1 MKAYSTIAAVDLGS
15 NSFRLQVA
23 RVVGGQV
30 YPLDSLKEPVR
41 LGAGLTPDK
50 TLDEESQQR
59 ALACL
64 KIFSE
69 RLRGLPREAVRAV
82 GTNTF
87 RVAKN
92 APAFLDAAQAALG
105 FPIEIIAGKEEA
117 RLIYLGVSHGLPV
130 SEDKRLV
137 VDIGGGSTEFI
148 IGAGYHPQQME
159 SLYMGCVSY
168 SRRFFPD
175 GKVNKNDL
183 LQAELAARG
192 EILTIAADFSAGHWQ
207 HAIGSSG
214 SARALAEILE
224 QNGLSASGI
233 TREGLARLRA
243 LLLKAGDVR
252 LLQLAGLASDRVP
265 VLAGGFA
272 IMNSIFTEL
281 GIERMEVAAGA
292 LREGVLYDLIGR
304 FHKHDMREATVR
316 EFMRRYHV
324 DPPQAGRVQELA
336 GTLFEQIAHR
346 LDGTIAN
353 PRLLL
358 AWAARLHEIGISIAH
373 TGYHRHSAY
382 ILANADMPGFSRIEQ
397 EQLSLL
403 VRAHRGALSKLLN
416 LVNSPSEWPL
426 ILVLRLAVLL
436 CRSRSDVELP
446 PMKLKFGTSGF
457 SLTLDPAWLEHNPLT
472 RALLEDESKEWK
484 SIGISFALKTG
495 KAL

>member
-1 MKAYSTIAAVDLGS
+1 MRAYSTIAAVDLGS

-23 RVVGGQV
+23 RVVGSQV

-50 TLDEESQQR
+50 YLDEESQQR

-105 FPIEIIAGKEEA
+105 FPIEIVAGKEEA

-130 SEDKRLV
+130 SEEQRLV

-148 IGAGYHPQQME
+148 IGSGYQPQQME
-159 SLYMGCVSY
+159 SLYMGCVSF

-175 GKVNKNDL
+175 GKINKNEL
-183 LQAELAARG
+183 LQAELAARS

-207 HAIGSSG
+207 QAVGSSG

-224 QNGLSASGI
+224 QNGLSSSGI

-243 LLLKAGDVR
+243 LLLKAGDAK
-252 LLQLAGLASDRVP
+252 LLQLAGLAPDRVP

-281 GIERMEVAAGA
+281 GIERMDVATGA

-324 DPPQAGRVQELA
+324 DPPQAGRVQVLA
-336 GTLFEQIAHR
+336 STLFDQITHK

-353 PRLLL
+353 PRLQL

-382 ILANADMPGFSRIEQ
+382 ILANADMPGFSRPEQ

-403 VRAHRGALSKLLN
+403 ARAHRGALSKLLSMVLN
-416 LVNSPSEWPL
+416 QSEWPL

-446 PMKLKFGTSGF
+446 PMKLKFGNSGF
-457 SLTLDPAWLEHNPLT
+457 SLTLNREWLEHNPLT